1 MEKFKIYIPKI
12 KMYVGSTKRG
22 IVFCDGTN
30 TEDVQ
35 TVFSSSELT
44 LPYKYI
50 TTFIRSLNTSEYQTQ
65 YLKEYYAVKLNN
77 TNLYLVQTDNTK
89 LFEFVAN
96 VEGVNI
102 FLNQEQFELAQQT
115 VLSNLVSFDIQKIE
129 K

>member
-1 MEKFKIYIPKI
+1 MEKFKIYLPKI
-12 KMYVGSTKRG
+12 KMYAGSTKRG

-35 TVFSSSELT
+35 TAFSSELT

-50 TTFIRSLNTSEYQTQ
+50 TDFIRSLNTNEYQIQ
-65 YLKEYYAVKLNN
+65 YLQEYYTVKLNN
-77 TNLYLVQTDNTK
+77 TNLYLVQTDNAN

-96 VEGVNI
+96 VEGVNV

-115 VLSNLVSFDIQKIE
+115 VLQNLVSFNIEKIE